1 MQKRKTAA
9 TGLSASPFRGVL
21 PGEIPTEALEM
32 IKDAIEGHLEV
43 LKEDRNKEYA
53 RKAR

>member
-1 MQKRKTAA
+1 MGAP
-9 TGLSASPFRGVL
+9 PFRGVL

-43 LKEDRNKEYA
+43 FEEDGNKEQA
-53 RKAR
+53 SKAR